1 VELTDRGRYIPHPI
15 GLVQELAIMSDVVFD
30 PSISYNPT
38 ACSYCGSHAYSIVVS
53 GPTVPIF
60 ACTNCG
66 LMRQGWVSESVRNS
80 PIFTEYAGGVERFT
94 RQRAEKEAAHK
105 GDFLTIS
112 DRLDEFLPKKG
123 RVLEIGCAMGTTL
136 NGFREKGW
144 QVLGVE
150 PEKWTSDIAKMRHG
164 LEVIC
169 APFQEAGLPK
179 ESFDAILL
187 LHVIEH
193 VSNPFKAL
201 CDIADLVRPGGYLVL
216 ETPRY
221 DTLMFKILRG
231 RERSVIPQHLHYFTR
246 ATMLLMCRHAGFE
259 VVRMDAVGRT
269 VTLDRL
275 SFYLAKFLGSKRAT
289 KTITKLSDFLHLN
302 DIRIYVN
309 LHDMM
314 RVYLKKSN
322 AAGNPPG

>member
-1 VELTDRGRYIPHPI
+1 MI
-15 GLVQELAIMSDVVFD
+15 
-30 PSISYNPT
+30 
-38 ACSYCGSHAYSIVVS
+38 
-53 GPTVPIF
+53 
-60 ACTNCG
+60 
-66 LMRQGWVSESVRNS
+66 
-80 PIFTEYAGGVERFT
+80 YAGGLERFV

-105 GDFLTIS
+105 GDFLRIS
-112 DRLDEFLPKKG
+112 DRLEEFLPNKG
-123 RVLEIGCAMGTTL
+123 RRLLEIGCAMGTVL
-136 NGFREKGW
+136 DGFREKGW

-150 PEKWTSDIAKMRHG
+150 PEKWSAEIARRRYG

-193 VSNPFKAL
+193 VSDPFKSL
-201 CDIADLVRPGGYLVL
+201 CDLANLVRPGGYLVL

-231 RERSVIPQHLHYFTR
+231 RERSVIDAHLHYFTR
-246 ATMLLMCRHAGFE
+246 KSMLTMCRHAGFE
-259 VVRMDAVGRT
+259 AVRVEAVGRT

-275 SFYLAKFLGSKRAT
+275 SFYFAKLLGSQRAT
-289 KTITKLSDFLHLN
+289 NPIIRLSDFLHLN
-302 DIRIYVN
+302 KIHIHIN

-314 RVYLKKSN
+314 RLYLQKNK
-322 AAGNPPG
+322 